1 MILYNNLTDLI
12 VTTAK
17 KYYTYEQ
24 DFYKK
29 RGIKF
34 PENNWIKFKRGETPL
49 ENMRAY
55 RVSTMINYL
64 FTPYEQMLIS
74 LAQREYFFSNIK
86 MEVEFTDFFNDYKK
100 QELEKWLKEQPE
112 NVVGEMSR
120 HYDAD
125 GNQTPTYLKISIDGT
140 NMEMN
145 FVPKIIG
152 KVPAG
157 RQNRLEWISDNLNK
171 LY

>member
-17 KYYTYEQ
+17 QYYTYEQ

-49 ENMRAY
+49 ENMRAL
-55 RVSTMINYL
+55 RVSKMINDL
-64 FTPYEQMLIS
+64 FTPYEQFLIT
-74 LAQREYFFSNIK
+74 LAQREYYFSNIK
-86 MEVEFTDFFNDYKK
+86 TRIEFIDFFKDYKK
-100 QELEKWLKEQPE
+100 KELEKWLKEQPE
-112 NVVGEMSR
+112 LVVGEMSR

-125 GNQTPTYLKISIDGT
+125 GNQTPTYLKISIEGT

-145 FVPKIIG
+145 FVPKIVG

>member
-55 RVSTMINYL
+55 RVSTMINDL

>member
-1 MILYNNLTDLI
+1 MILYNDISELI
-12 VTTAK
+12 LDAVN
-17 KYYTYEQ
+17 KYYTYEK
-24 DFYKK
+24 DFNKK
-29 RGIKF
+29 RSFRF
-34 PENNWIKFKRGETPL
+34 PDNAWTNFKTGKTSL
-49 ENMRAY
+49 EKMGSLK
-55 RVSTMINYL
+55 VSLMINDL
-64 FTPYEQMLIS
+64 FTPYEQMLIT
-74 LAQREYFFSNIK
+74 LAQREYYFSNIK
-86 MEVEFTDFFNDYKK
+86 TRIEFTVFFNDYKK
-100 QELEKWLKEQPE
+100 KELEKWLKEQPE

-152 KVPAG
+152 KVPAS